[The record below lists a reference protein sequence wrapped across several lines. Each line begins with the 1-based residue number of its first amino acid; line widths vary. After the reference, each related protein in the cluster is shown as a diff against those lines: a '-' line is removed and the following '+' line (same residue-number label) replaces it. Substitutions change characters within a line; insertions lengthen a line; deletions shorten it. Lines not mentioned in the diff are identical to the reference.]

1 MSIKKLK
8 VAGVF
13 IEDEKE
19 ITAKTGKKYKLC
31 GVSIKVADDCLDYAG
46 KWIKTAIFEYI
57 DLKDAKKNRT
67 ATEKA
72 EYFKTQSLDK
82 EILVDVTET
91 EWKKD
96 DKSGTNL
103 SFKTLTES
111 QRKVAEQFI
120 K

>member
-1 MSIKKLK
+1 MAIKKIK
-8 VAGVF
+8 VASVF

-31 GVSIKVADDCLDYAG
+31 GVSIKSADDCPNYAG
-46 KWIKTAIFEYI
+46 KWIKTTIFEYV
-57 DLKDAKKNRT
+57 DPKDSKKNKT

-72 EYFKTQSLDK
+72 EYFKTNSVDK

-91 EWKKD
+91 EWSKD
-96 DKSGTNL
+96 DKSGVNL
-103 SFKTLTES
+103 LFKTLTKAQAE
-111 QRKVAEQFI
+111 VAKQFI